1 MVMELV
7 LTIKAPENAEV
18 VDIRF
23 LRKSLKTGN
32 VLKQVQYVFSEFR
45 LVQIDAVRID
55 DEVDDLMKFGI

>member
-1 MVMELV
+1 MV